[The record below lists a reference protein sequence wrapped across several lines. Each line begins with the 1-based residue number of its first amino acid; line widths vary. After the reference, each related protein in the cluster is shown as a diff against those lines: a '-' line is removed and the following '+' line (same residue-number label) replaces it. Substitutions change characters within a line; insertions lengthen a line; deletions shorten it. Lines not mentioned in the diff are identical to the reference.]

1 MLPVGPGSSVIR
13 TGLGP
18 RFGRISDGFLVLDD
32 CFVALSVPASVP
44 TTDVAPFMLA
54 PVDEIVV
61 GSGFVVTSLLSSSSS
76 ELQ

>member
-1 MLPVGPGSSVIR
+1 MLPAGPGSSVIR
-13 TGLGP
+13 T
-18 RFGRISDGFLVLDD
+18 GRISDGFLVLDG
-32 CFVALSVPASVP
+32 CFVALSVPAPVS

>member
-32 CFVALSVPASVP
+32 CFVALSVPSSVS
-44 TTDVAPFMLA
+44 TTDVAPVTI
-54 PVDEIVV
+54 VDEIVV
-61 GSGFVVTSLLSSSSS
+61 ASDFVVSSSS

>member
-1 MLPVGPGSSVIR
+1 MLPSGPGSSVIR
-13 TGLGP
+13 T
-18 RFGRISDGFLVLDD
+18 GRISDGFLVLDG
-32 CFVALSVPASVP
+32 CFVALSVPVSVP
-44 TTDVAPFMLA
+44 TTDVASPFMLA